1 MRRLVTALVTTTLLV
16 LAPLV
21 LVQGAAAAA
30 EGFSV
35 ESSDPADDAR
45 VATLPATVSVTFDA
59 ELTDQST
66 LQVVNGDGQRLDDG
80 DVQVAGRRVLV
91 GVTDTSAPEGTY
103 RLVYRAVSSL
113 GEELGGEVQ
122 FRVDAEGAAPADPS
136 ASPSGAAEVTPAPDP
151 SASSDVRITEIEEG
165 GESKWAPLWILGFL
179 VITSA
184 LILYIVK
191 AGLTSA
197 PGEDD
202 D

>member
-16 LAPLV
+16 LAPPV
-21 LVQGAAAAA
+21 LAQGTAVAAD
-30 EGFSV
+30 GFSV

-122 FRVDAEGAAPADPS
+122 FRVDAEGATPADPS
-136 ASPSGAAEVTPAPDP
+136 ASPSGAAEVTPTPDP